1 MNAGI
6 HPVRT
11 QAELGL
17 VDVYTRSRQGLPGGS
32 DVAAVR
38 AAAFNH
44 FALAGLPHP
53 RVEAWRYTDLRR
65 LMRDAKPLAAPPDAE
80 AKARAHDAGGV
91 FAALGFRRLVILNG
105 SFAADMSDLTGL
117 EAGLTVRSM
126 ADALALDE
134 PLLSQRDF
142 FASK

>member
-1 MNAGI
+1 MNAEI
-6 HPVRT
+6 RPVRT

-32 DVAAVR
+32 DIAAVR

-65 LMRDAKPLAAPPDAE
+65 LMRDAKPLAASPDAA
-80 AKARAHDAGGV
+80 AKARAA
-91 FAALGFRRLVILNG
+91 
-105 SFAADMSDLTGL
+105 
-117 EAGLTVRSM
+117 
-126 ADALALDE
+126 
-134 PLLSQRDF
+134 
-142 FASK
+142 

>member
-6 HPVRT
+6 RPVRT

-32 DVAAVR
+32 DIAAVR

-65 LMRDAKPLAAPPDAE
+65 LMRDAKPLAASPDAA
-80 AKARAHDAGGV
+80 AKARQV
-91 FAALGFRRLVILNG
+91 TQ
-105 SFAADMSDLTGL
+105 S
-117 EAGLTVRSM
+117 
-126 ADALALDE
+126 
-134 PLLSQRDF
+134 
-142 FASK
+142 